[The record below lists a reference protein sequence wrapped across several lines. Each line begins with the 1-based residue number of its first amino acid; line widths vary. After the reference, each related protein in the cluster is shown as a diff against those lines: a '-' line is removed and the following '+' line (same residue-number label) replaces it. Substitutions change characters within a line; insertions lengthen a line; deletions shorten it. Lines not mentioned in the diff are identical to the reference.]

1 MIVVFMLDGLHEAEL
16 CGRPLGLSFDSKGFM
31 YAADAYYGIFK
42 VNVTSGK
49 KGYHTI
55 IF

>member
-49 KGYHTI
+49 
-55 IF
+55 